1 MRFDSGSKAQDFR
14 KGISEEN
21 LTVQDRKIVISD
33 MQAENRMGKLFEYF
47 LPKHYYLFLL
57 EAENPI

>member
-14 KGISEEN
+14 KGISAEN

-33 MQAENRMGKLFEYF
+33 MQAENRMGK
-47 LPKHYYLFLL
+47 
-57 EAENPI
+57 